1 MRCEVGFTLWDGYW
15 LVRGIADLAWCA
27 DPGLVLMATMCLLV
41 VRCAGCPRL
50 SARASGETDGVDE
63 ELWPELGSIGF
74 IGNGL
79 ICVVSAVEV
88 VGCRN

>member
-1 MRCEVGFTLWDGYW
+1 M
-15 LVRGIADLAWCA
+15 
-27 DPGLVLMATMCLLV
+27 
-41 VRCAGCPRL
+41 
-50 SARASGETDGVDE
+50 DE